1 MKNQRVLKT
10 ETMVSLCMKE
20 TYVAPMAVAYSVQN
34 EGVLCSSAPKVG
46 GSASDPSEGVSA
58 GFYETGVNSLFE
70 N

>member
-34 EGVLCSSAPKVG
+34 EGVLCSSNPTGTVD
-46 GSASDPSEGVSA
+46 DPGYGVSA
-58 GFYETGVNSLFE
+58 GFDKIKTTSLWD
-70 N
+70 